1 MSKENERKIKYCVYC
16 GTQVQKN
23 KTYCPNCG
31 KLIIKIK
38 PEQKI
43 SKSISHQ
50 KIDIS
55 RKCKNCGSI
64 ITSTILD
71 QCPICNTALEKISEA
86 KRTMV
91 QKKPGLIFTSK
102 KLEPEHKFIL
112 KKDTWNLKE
121 GINVF
126 GTCIYILVIVFFLLY
141 FLTTILQL
149 DLANISIELI
159 LWNQIPGI
167 LFGLY
172 PIWYIYNKKHSYI
185 KLGFYSDSKKF
196 VIAIF
201 IGILGTILLL
211 LIEFFSSSLIN
222 FFSDIG
228 LDFFDIKSSIE
239 AQNLVIRNTD
249 LLWIIFLTLMLCVR
263 AISTEIVFRGVFHNT
278 LKQRFRNDYYVV
290 MLVALA
296 YSLMMLLFTFP
307 IGIGFF
313 LLDFLV
319 FIMLGLLY
327 SINGNILNTIIANI
341 SFNII
346 LIILIVL

>member
-16 GTQVQKN
+16 GTQVEKN
-23 KTYCPNCG
+23 KIYCPNCG

-38 PEQKI
+38 PGQKI
-43 SKSISHQ
+43 PKSLSPQ

-55 RKCKNCGSI
+55 RKCPNCGSI

-71 QCPICNTALEKISEA
+71 QCPICNTALEKISEV
-86 KRTMV
+86 KRTMI

-102 KLEPEHKFIL
+102 KLEPEHKYIL

-141 FLTTILQL
+141 FLTTLLQL

-159 LWNQIPGI
+159 LWNQIPEI

-172 PIWYIYNKKHSYI
+172 PIWYIYTKKHSYN
-185 KLGFYSDSKKF
+185 KLGFNTDSKKF
-196 VIAIF
+196 VIAIL
-201 IGILGTILLL
+201 IGILGTVLLL
-211 LIEFFSSSLIN
+211 LIEFFSGYLIN
-222 FFSDIG
+222 FFSDVG
-228 LDFFDIKSSIE
+228 LDFFNIKSSID
-239 AQNLVIRNTD
+239 AQNLIIKNAD
-249 LLWIIFLTLMLCVR
+249 LLWIILLTLMLCVR

-290 MLVALA
+290 IIVALA

-327 SINGNILNTIIANI
+327 SINGNIFNTIIANVAYNI
-341 SFNII
+341 IIII
-346 LIILIVL
+346 LIAL